1 MINRMK
7 KSIATRRRGFWF
19 TTHTGQ
25 HIYVDENETP
35 KQACERVYKE
45 KETSKKIASV
55 KIEVGKDNVL
65 PELNEKELK
74 EMGLTENKPVL
85 VKKSS
90 IERNMSEHADVKPED
105 FDFMIGNTLY
115 APDKIVKGK
124 NPDRSYY
131 SFAKRLKIS
140 VRNNRPLY
148 GIVLLD
154 VDKTKDNFEVVHWH
168 WVNEDRIKSI

>member
-1 MINRMK
+1 MINKMK
-7 KSIATRRRGFWF
+7 RSIAARRRGFWF
-19 TTHTGQ
+19 TTKTGQ
-25 HIYVDENETP
+25 HIYVEEDETP

-74 EMGLTENKPVL
+74 EMGLSENKPVL

-90 IERNMSEHADVKPED
+90 IERNMSEHGDVKPED

-115 APDKIVKGK
+115 SPDKIVKGK
-124 NPDRSYY
+124 NPDKTYY
-131 SFAKRLKIS
+131 SFVKQLTVSRRGHILHGS
-140 VRNNRPLY
+140 
-148 GIVLLD
+148 VLLD
-154 VDKTKDNFEVVHWH
+154 VDREKDHFEVVHWH
-168 WVNEDRIKSI
+168 WVKDKNVHSI

>member
-1 MINRMK
+1 MINRIK

-19 TTHTGQ
+19 TTKIGQ

-90 IERNMSEHADVKPED
+90 IERNMSEHGDVKPED

-124 NPDRSYY
+124 NPDKTYY
-131 SFAKRLKIS
+131 SFVKQLTVSRRGHILHGS
-140 VRNNRPLY
+140 
-148 GIVLLD
+148 VLLD
-154 VDKTKDNFEVVHWH
+154 VGREKDHFEVVHWH
-168 WVNEDRIKSI
+168 WVKDKNVHSI